1 MIEDK
6 FIRAAMPPADGN
18 LKKVFYQLDEYK
30 EKCGDFNFNNVIK
43 RWEDLGFTEGVGDE
57 KAKIRLSIAF
67 EQMALYML
75 YSCDSK
81 SHDKWLETLIFPVIR
96 RLIVSEDLGDKYST
110 RKIVDAI
117 YDVNVGKLYDK
128 FQFNYSSYLSMDIEA
143 EFTVMLTDAFKK
155 ILTGENN
162 TDELYDLLDKE
173 VENKIKDI

>member
-1 MIEDK
+1 MEDK
-6 FIRAAMPPADGN
+6 FIKAAMPPANGN
-18 LKKVFYQLDEYK
+18 LKRVFYQLDEYK
-30 EKCGDFNFNNVIK
+30 EKCGESNFNDVIK
-43 RWEDLGFTEGVGDE
+43 RWEDLGFAAEVEDE

-81 SHDKWLETLIFPVIR
+81 SYDNWLETAIFPAIR
-96 RLIVSEDLGDKYST
+96 RLIVSEDLGDVYST

-128 FQFNYSSYLSMDIEA
+128 LQFNYSSYLAMDIEA

-173 VENKIKDI
+173 VENRIKNI